1 MPWDPA
7 NFTISFSFN
16 KQSNQDPTTEYE
28 HTNDYRGSLMYSY
41 SPMIKPVKPFGWIKS
56 KNKNLKFLHDWSVNW
71 LFNTITFNNNISRYY
86 YEQQTRSEVDV
97 DFQLPVQVSK
107 NFLWDRQFTLTWNL
121 TPQLNFSFASNTTA
135 RIEETIGAVNKKL
148 FPDKYRDWKDT
159 VWNSIKGLGTPW
171 NYNQTF
177 TGSYRAP
184 FSRIPALDFLQA
196 NLTYT
201 ATYRWD
207 RGATID
213 DDLFQGNTV
222 QNNAVW
228 NGDARL
234 NFEGL
239 FNKVP
244 YLRKVNQRFSSSAGA
259 RNQNKAKQPKK
270 FERAVTLSPDTTTVI
285 THNLKTK
292 KVKVTAMAGNRP
304 MRLQT
309 RVIDENRLEILN
321 RGDQNIKLTVTQ
333 QNKDDKPNL
342 LKEFGDH
349 AVRFLMMP
357 RSVSMRY
364 RNSHSLNLPLF
375 SPEIGDIFG
384 QSNKYGPMAPGL
396 DFAFGFT
403 GEEYV
408 QKALDRGWLI
418 CDETQTSP
426 AIYNEMKEFSFE
438 LNLEPIRGL
447 KILLTSNLTD
457 NRTRQV
463 QFMYSD
469 MPTTRTGS
477 YTRTALAIGT
487 ALRGSR
493 ADNGYQNAAFD
504 KFLENIPIVASRIQ
518 GMYAGTTYPSSGFL
532 AGTPWAGTT
541 YNPEVGE
548 VSPTSGDVLIPAF
561 IAAYTGGD
569 ANSITLD
576 HFPGLSSMRPNWRVT
591 YDGLTRMPL
600 FKNIFKTLTLSHAY
614 QCTYSVG
621 SYTSYLDWV
630 GIGGNLG
637 FSADQQ
643 SGQPM
648 PSSPFNISSVA
659 ITEKFAPLF
668 GVSVTLKNDMTINAE
683 YRDARTLTLNTSAGQ
698 IVEATSKQLTVGLG
712 YKIANFNKII
722 KIGSRQGNVN
732 NDLSLNLDFSFA
744 QNQGLIRKI
753 ETAYTQATNGSQT
766 ISLNFMASYTL
777 SKRVT
782 MSAFFDHQINKPLV
796 TNASFPTTNSNYGI
810 SFNLSLAR

>member
-1 MPWDPA
+1 
-7 NFTISFSFN
+7 
-16 KQSNQDPTTEYE
+16 
-28 HTNDYRGSLMYSY
+28 
-41 SPMIKPVKPFGWIKS
+41 
-56 KNKNLKFLHDWSVNW
+56 
-71 LFNTITFNNNISRYY
+71 
-86 YEQQTRSEVDV
+86 
-97 DFQLPVQVSK
+97 
-107 NFLWDRQFTLTWNL
+107 
-121 TPQLNFSFASNTTA
+121 
-135 RIEETIGAVNKKL
+135 
-148 FPDKYRDWKDT
+148 
-159 VWNSIKGLGTPW
+159 
-171 NYNQTF
+171 
-177 TGSYRAP
+177 
-184 FSRIPALDFLQA
+184 
-196 NLTYT
+196 
-201 ATYRWD
+201 
-207 RGATID
+207 
-213 DDLFQGNTV
+213 
-222 QNNAVW
+222 
-228 NGDARL
+228 
-234 NFEGL
+234 
-239 FNKVP
+239 
-244 YLRKVNQRFSSSAGA
+244 
-259 RNQNKAKQPKK
+259 
-270 FERAVTLSPDTTTVI
+270 
-285 THNLKTK
+285 
-292 KVKVTAMAGNRP
+292 
-304 MRLQT
+304 
-309 RVIDENRLEILN
+309 
-321 RGDQNIKLTVTQ
+321 
-333 QNKDDKPNL
+333 
-342 LKEFGDH
+342 
-349 AVRFLMMP
+349 
-357 RSVSMRY
+357 
-364 RNSHSLNLPLF
+364 
-375 SPEIGDIFG
+375 
-384 QSNKYGPMAPGL
+384 
-396 DFAFGFT
+396 
-403 GEEYV
+403 
-408 QKALDRGWLI
+408 
-418 CDETQTSP
+418 
-426 AIYNEMKEFSFE
+426 
-438 LNLEPIRGL
+438 
-447 KILLTSNLTD
+447 
-457 NRTRQV
+457 
-463 QFMYSD
+463 
-469 MPTTRTGS
+469 
-477 YTRTALAIGT
+477 
-487 ALRGSR
+487 
-493 ADNGYQNAAFD
+493 
-504 KFLENIPIVASRIQ
+504 
-518 GMYAGTTYPSSGFL
+518 MYAGTTYPSSGFL